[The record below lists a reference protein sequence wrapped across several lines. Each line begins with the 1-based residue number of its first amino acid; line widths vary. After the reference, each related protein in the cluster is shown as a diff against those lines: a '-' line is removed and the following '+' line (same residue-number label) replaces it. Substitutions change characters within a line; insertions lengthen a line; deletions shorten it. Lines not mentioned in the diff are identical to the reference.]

1 MCCLTDSG
9 EKLMKIAVTADV
21 HLRSRA
27 EHPGRYNALENILE
41 QISAEGIENLLIA
54 GDLFDK
60 DFRSYSEFEEL
71 CEKYSKL
78 RLHIIPG
85 NHDPSI
91 SGKSVVGD
99 NIHIYTDPAT
109 LEIDSTTFLFI
120 PYEEKA
126 KMGEKIAEAEKEIE
140 GKEWI
145 LVAHGDYY
153 GGVKELNPMEPGT
166 YMPLSRKDL
175 ERFNPRTVFLGH
187 IHKPLS
193 QNNVHYAGSPC
204 GLDINET
211 GRRRFLIYDTT
222 DGSVVSRDVATDVL
236 YFSESFVIVPK
247 DDEVLILQREMRKTI
262 ESWDIDPSDHPK
274 VCVRVEAKGY
284 ATDRG
289 AVLTALKHGFDGF
302 NYFKDE
308 GPKIDKLL
316 TSSDRQL
323 NAIAERTIRLIDQLD
338 WDFGGDEPA
347 KEQVKIAAL
356 SVIYGE

>member
-1 MCCLTDSG
+1 MRIS
-9 EKLMKIAVTADV
+9 VTADV
-21 HLRSRA
+21 HLRTRA
-27 EHPGRYNALENILE
+27 EHPERYNALENIFE
-41 QISAEGIENLLIA
+41 QTITEGIENLLIA

-71 CEKYSKL
+71 CKKYSKL

-91 SGKSVVGD
+91 SGKSIVGD

-109 LEIDSTTFLFI
+109 LEIDSASFLFI

-126 KMGEKIAEAEKEIE
+126 TMGEKIAEAEKEIE

-153 GGVKELNPMEPGT
+153 GGVKELNPLEPGT

-193 QNNVHYAGSPC
+193 QDNVHYSGSPC

-211 GRRRFLIYDTT
+211 GRRRFLVYDTA
-222 DGSVVSRDVATDVL
+222 DGSIVSRFVATDVL
-236 YFSESFVIVPK
+236 YFNESFVIVPM
-247 DDEVLILQREMRKTI
+247 DDEVSILQREMKKTI
-262 ESWDIDPSDHPK
+262 ESWEIDPADYPK
-274 VCVRVEAKGY
+274 VGVRVEAKGY
-284 ATDRG
+284 ATDRS
-289 AVLTALKHGFDGF
+289 AILAALKEGFDEF
-302 NYFKDE
+302 RYYKDE
-308 GPKIDKLL
+308 GPKIDELAI
-316 TSSDRQL
+316 SSNRQL
-323 NAIAERTIRLIDQLD
+323 NAIAERTINTINELEWNFDD
-338 WDFGGDEPA
+338 DEG
-347 KEQVKIAAL
+347 ERELVKIEAL
-356 SVIYGE
+356 KVIYGD

>member
-1 MCCLTDSG
+1 
-9 EKLMKIAVTADV
+9 MKMAVTADV
-21 HLRSRA
+21 HLRTRA
-27 EHPGRYNALENILE
+27 ERPERYNALENIFE
-41 QISAEGIENLLIA
+41 QTSAEGIENLLIA

-71 CEKYSKL
+71 CKKYSKL

-91 SGKSVVGD
+91 SGKSIVGN

-109 LEIDSTTFLFI
+109 LEIDSTTFLLI

-126 KMGEKIAEAEKEIE
+126 KIE
-140 GKEWI
+140 NKEWV

-153 GGVKELNPMEPGT
+153 GGVKELNPLEPGT

-211 GRRRFLIYDTT
+211 GRRRFLIYDTA

-236 YFSESFVIVPK
+236 YFTESFVMVPT
-247 DDEVLILQREMRKTI
+247 DDEVSILQREMQKTI
-262 ESWDIDPSDHPK
+262 ESWDIGPSDHPK
-274 VCVRVEAKGY
+274 ICVRVEAKGY

-289 AVLTALKHGFDGF
+289 AILTALKHGFVRF
-302 NYFKDE
+302 KYFKDE
-308 GPKIDKLL
+308 GPKIDRLL

-323 NAIAERTIRLIDQLD
+323 NAIAERTMKLIDELD

-347 KEQVKIAAL
+347 REQVKIAAL
-356 SVIYGE
+356 SVLYGD

>member
-1 MCCLTDSG
+1 
-9 EKLMKIAVTADV
+9 MKIAVTADV
-21 HLRSRA
+21 HLRTRA
-27 EHPGRYNALENILE
+27 EHPERYNALENIFE
-41 QISAEGIENLLIA
+41 QIGAEGIENLLIA

-60 DFRSYSEFEEL
+60 NFRSYSDFETL
-71 CEKYSKL
+71 CKKYSKL

-91 SGKSVVGD
+91 SGKSIVGD
-99 NIHIYTDPAT
+99 NIHIYTDPAA
-109 LEIDSTTFLFI
+109 LEIDSTTFLLI

-153 GGVKELNPMEPGT
+153 GGVKELNPLEPGT

-175 ERFNPRTVFLGH
+175 ERFEPRTVFLGH

-211 GRRRFLIYDTT
+211 GRRRFLVYDTT
-222 DGSVVSRDVATDVL
+222 DGSVVSRDVATDDL
-236 YFSESFVIVPK
+236 YFNESFVIVPT
-247 DDEVLILQREMRKTI
+247 DEEVSIFQREIKNRI
-262 ESWDIDPSDHPK
+262 ESWKIDPSDHPK
-274 VCVRVEAKGY
+274 VSVRVEAVGY
-284 ATDRG
+284 AADRS
-289 AVLTALKHGFDGF
+289 AVLAALEQGFERF
-302 NYFKDE
+302 KYFKDE
-308 GPKIDKLL
+308 GPKIERLL
-316 TSSDRQL
+316 TSSDHQL
-323 NAIAERTIRLIDQLD
+323 NAIAERTMKLIDELD
-338 WDFGGDEPA
+338 WDFGGDEPT
-347 KEQVKIAAL
+347 KEQVEIAAL